1 MNGARISKAAVLGS
15 VLMATYASAL
25 GLGEAEL
32 KSWLGQ
38 SLNATVA
45 LTDTQELSPDDILVR
60 QIYGQSAQKLN
71 LQDAIDNPRYLIS
84 TETDAQSNIWVNV
97 STRNPINEPYVSFVL
112 QVEMPGGSVSREYT
126 LLIDMPPSGV
136 SDSNNYARKH
146 KSNYKSNDKSTATTE
161 PHYSTDSHSNTY
173 TVLKGDTLG
182 QVAQSIRPDE
192 SIRLKAIIQN
202 LYDRNLSSF
211 ESGDINQLIQ
221 GAALK
226 LPSPA
231 EYAAMPKR
239 RRVTQPTQKIRRSA
253 SQKPPKA
260 LEQHLYSTYSVKS
273 GDTLSQVA
281 DVIRPSKRI
290 PLHAATQTLID
301 HNIDTVG
308 DFGGRLSIGQQLRI
322 PADKVFYLEA
332 NLPPSEGKQSAIQPQ
347 IAANIAKPKERKTA
361 GVVPAGSNSSP
372 LEQDTDTEPLER
384 DNRRQEDSPPLARN
398 QLLNDSQQLQS
409 ALQTINGQ
417 VRELQDP
424 ELLLKID
431 QLMALQK
438 EQVAM
443 TRRLI
448 NAQPIVNTKDSLA
461 VIETKTA
468 IESAPIHLYGLI
480 ALLSCMVA
488 GLSARLYWP
497 PSPNRDGHTAAIPE
511 DKKRS
516 AGSIK
521 DTTAHDKDVE
531 QSLTT
536 EHQKEH
542 LEKDSLEPATEFDL
556 DLDDALIPDTPVYTP
571 NTTELEC
578 KFTRGE
584 SAESEQHDK
593 DQKLHQKLAERNLE
607 ASNTRAFDNNF
618 IDSAPIN
625 LDEIFQPGDD
635 DSITALS
642 NSHRHVEN
650 DVESDV
656 IWQANIYSAYGQ
668 HSRAENLLNE
678 GLHTSPESIALKL
691 ALLDIYARSEQHEQF
706 ERLCAAIPQDDP
718 SVRESIQQWRE
729 EFNIPPDSD
738 SAQV

>member
-1 MNGARISKAAVLGS
+1 MNGARISKTAVLGS

-136 SDSNNYARKH
+136 RDSNNYARKH

-173 TVLKGDTLG
+173 IVLKGDTLG

-211 ESGDINQLIQ
+211 ESGDINQLVQ

-308 DFGGRLSIGQQLRI
+308 DFGGRLSIAQLLRI
-322 PADKVFYLEA
+322 PPDDTFYLEA
-332 NLPPSEGKQSAIQPQ
+332 GLPITRFSQRTSPPQAATSKSLPSEPELSSEQ
-347 IAANIAKPKERKTA
+347 RD
-361 GVVPAGSNSSP
+361 NSS
-372 LEQDTDTEPLER
+372 
-384 DNRRQEDSPPLARN
+384 QEDSRPSAS
-398 QLLNDSQQLQS
+398 DYSQQLEN
-409 ALQTINGQ
+409 ALKAINEQ
-417 VRELQDP
+417 VKEPQDQAS

-431 QLMALQK
+431 KLMALQQ

-443 TRRLI
+443 TRRLV
-448 NAQPIVNTKDSLA
+448 NAQRTASA
-461 VIETKTA
+461 ETNPAKKVMPPNSVTQTEAA
-468 IESAPIHLYGLI
+468 IKSAPTHLYWLI
-480 ALLSCMVA
+480 ALLSLLVA
-488 GLSARLYWP
+488 GLSAKLFWLLNIKRNSYTP
-497 PSPNRDGHTAAIPE
+497 AQAEPENHSVKHNTTVEKSPSTDHR
-511 DKKRS
+511 
-516 AGSIK
+516 K
-521 DTTAHDKDVE
+521 DN
-531 QSLTT
+531 
-536 EHQKEH
+536 
-542 LEKDSLEPATEFDL
+542 LEPVSELELDLDL
-556 DLDDALIPDTPVYTP
+556 DLDDALIPEAPVYTP
-571 NTTELEC
+571 DTDGRKS
-578 KFTRGE
+578 KFTQGE

-593 DQKLHQKLAERNLE
+593 DRKLHQKLAERNLE
-607 ASNTRAFDNNF
+607 ASNTQAFDNNF

-718 SVRESIQQWRE
+718 SVRASIQQWRE